1 MLKFLN
7 SNNSC
12 VDILGLFYYKSI
24 SSVNNNS
31 INFLFEFLNLSV
43 TFSCVIILARMARA
57 MLNRSNASR
66 QLCLAFALKGKVFN
80 ILPLTSICQDTFI
93 RFLSLCFYSVFTKI
107 STMNGCWT
115 LSNVLSIE
123 MRRFSSFIHFEVVN
137 YNDFLKYYITL
148 VLLEKNPIWL
158 WCDSLLYYIIHLLIY
173 SFKFLASMFM
183 NETGL

>member
-115 LSNVLSIE
+115 LSNA
-123 MRRFSSFIHFEVVN
+123 FSEFKKMIMWKLHT
-137 YNDFLKYYITL
+137 FLDVHEGKRSKHHRDNRSNLWGRGLGLRMNIKRKFRITSKVYIFSHHKCIL
-148 VLLEKNPIWL
+148 
-158 WCDSLLYYIIHLLIY
+158 II
-173 SFKFLASMFM
+173 
-183 NETGL
+183 